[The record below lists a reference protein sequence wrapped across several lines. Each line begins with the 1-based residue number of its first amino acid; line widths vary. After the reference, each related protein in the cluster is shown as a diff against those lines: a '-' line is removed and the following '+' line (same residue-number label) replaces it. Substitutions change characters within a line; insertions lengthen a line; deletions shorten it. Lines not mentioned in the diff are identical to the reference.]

1 MGSRSPLA
9 GAGIKHWR
17 GGVSPRWAALVAVAW
32 LLALLA
38 ALAPPVAAQDAMPSI
53 GTTVVWEG
61 WQVTLDSYG
70 APPAANPGLPAPRG
84 TQVVAAFT
92 VTDVQ
97 NQGSPCTEDI
107 HIAAGDG
114 QRYTPLTVD
123 QTPGPPR
130 VVRAPGTPEPPPQQ
144 RYCVTDA
151 IFEIDPAATNLTL
164 NVLGVAFRL
173 PH

>member
-1 MGSRSPLA
+1 M
-9 GAGIKHWR
+9 
-17 GGVSPRWAALVAVAW
+17 
-32 LLALLA
+32 
-38 ALAPPVAAQDAMPSI
+38 

-70 APPAANPGLPAPRG
+70 VPPAADPGLPAPHG
-84 TQVVAAFT
+84 MQVAAAFT
-92 VTDVQ
+92 VTDLQ

-114 QRYTPLTVD
+114 RRYVPLTVG

-130 VVRAPGTPEPPPQQ
+130 VVRAPGAPEPPPQL

-151 IFEIDPAATNLTL
+151 VFEIDPAARNLTL
-164 NVLGVAFRL
+164 NVLGVSFQL
-173 PH
+173 PQ